1 MSVNVNDVKRWT
13 SAITAVLVGLPTLI
27 MALLQCITFFGYEP
41 KNEEA
46 IAADFLEG
54 SPYLIEEAASDT
66 WSAGFA
72 KEVLTPSDY
81 DEEDYFLGGYLMFPA
96 VQVTGV
102 IDEIAVRAVV
112 LDDNSG
118 RGAVAFAWVDCVGLM
133 NNDIKD
139 IRAALS
145 DLTKDGSLCSINVG
159 STHTHSA
166 VDTQGLWGY
175 IPNSGRNEKYIKQLV
190 EKTAAA
196 IRTAYENKTDGMLY
210 YTSEEHAEMFTDGR
224 APTVRD
230 DKVHLFRFV
239 PTDTAKKEIYIT
251 NFGAHPVYV
260 DPPNSSLSGDYP
272 YYLEQAIIEKTGAD
286 FIFIQGAIGGGINAN
301 MGAVSLVADQS
312 VDNFGKMQ
320 QYAVSVADILCSMAE
335 KGEAVEPIL
344 NIAHLQVEFEVDN
357 FIFKLAEA
365 ANLCNA
371 DAYARQFAVY
381 MTSEIGYVEIGK
393 NIKILEVPGEVLPEL
408 VYGGFLTAEEAA
420 NGTEYTHAAL
430 NTRFADTDEVLVF
443 GLCNDALG
451 YIIPDNDYSTTAEGN
466 HYEEDVSTGSK
477 SGSALS
483 AAFEKLFGVVGY
495 RKLYPEVN

>member
-1 MSVNVNDVKRWT
+1 MKEITDAKRWIA
-13 SAITAVLVGLPTLI
+13 AITAVLTGLPSLI

-46 IAADFLEG
+46 VAANFLTG
-54 SPYLIEEAASDT
+54 SPYFIEEAAADT

-72 KEVLTPSDY
+72 KEVLTPDDFE
-81 DEEDYFLGGYLMFPA
+81 DENYFLGGYLMFPA
-96 VQVTGV
+96 MQVTGV

-139 IRAALS
+139 IRAALA

-159 STHTHSA
+159 ATHTHSA

-175 IPNSGRNEKYIKQLV
+175 IPNSGRNEKYMKQLV

-196 IRTAYENKTDGMLY
+196 IRTAYENKTDGTLY
-210 YTSEEHAEMFTDGR
+210 YTSEDHSEMFTDGR
-224 APTVRD
+224 KPAVCD
-230 DKVHLFRFV
+230 NNVHLFRFL

-260 DPPNSSLSGDYP
+260 DYPNSKLSGDFP
-272 YYLEQAIIEKTGAD
+272 YYLEQAVIEKTGAD
-286 FIFIQGAIGGGINAN
+286 FIFIQGAIGGGINAKMN
-301 MGAVSLVADQS
+301 TPSLVPDQS
-312 VDNFGKMQ
+312 VNNFGKMQ
-320 QYAVSVADILCSMAE
+320 QYAVSVADILCNMAA
-335 KGEAVEPIL
+335 KGEVVDPIL
-344 NIAHLQVEFEVDN
+344 NIAHSQVEFEVNN

-371 DAYARQFAVY
+371 DAYARDFSVY
-381 MTSEIGYVEIGK
+381 LTSEIGYVEIGK

-408 VYGGFLTAEEAA
+408 VYGGFLPAEEAA
-420 NGTEYTHAAL
+420 NGTDYPYAAL
-430 NTRFADTDEVLVF
+430 NTHFADTDEVLVF

-451 YIIPDNDYSTTAEGN
+451 YIIPDNDYTTNSDEGG

-483 AAFEKLFGVVGY
+483 AAFEKLFS
-495 RKLYPEVN
+495 EVK

>member
-1 MSVNVNDVKRWT
+1 MIPVNDVKRWMA
-13 SAITAVLVGLPTLI
+13 AITAVLFGLPSLI
-27 MALLQCITFFGYEP
+27 MALLQCITFLGYEP

-46 IAADFLEG
+46 VAANFLTG
-54 SPYLIEEAASDT
+54 SPYFIEEAAADT

-72 KEVLTPSDY
+72 KEVLTPDSFED
-81 DEEDYFLGGYLMFPA
+81 EDYFLGGYLVFPA
-96 VQVTGV
+96 MRVTGV

-139 IRAALS
+139 IRAALA

-159 STHTHSA
+159 ATHTHSA

-175 IPNSGRNEKYIKQLV
+175 IPQSGRNENYMKQLV
-190 EKTAAA
+190 AKTAAA
-196 IRTAYENKTDGMLY
+196 IRSAYENKTEGTLY
-210 YTSEEHAEMFTDGR
+210 YTSEEHSEMFTDGR
-224 APTVRD
+224 KPAVCD
-230 DKVHLFRFV
+230 NNVHLFRFL

-260 DPPNSSLSGDYP
+260 DYPNSELSGDFP
-272 YYLEQAIIEKTGAD
+272 YYLEQAVIEKTDAD
-286 FIFIQGAIGGGINAN
+286 FIFIQGAIGGGINAR
-301 MGAVSLVADQS
+301 MSTQSLVADQT
-312 VDNFGKMQ
+312 VDNFAKMQ
-320 QYAVSVADILCSMAE
+320 QYAVSVADILCNMAQ
-335 KGEAVEPIL
+335 KGAAVDPIL
-344 NIAHLQVEFEVDN
+344 NIAHSQVEFEINN

-365 ANLCNA
+365 AGLCNA
-371 DAYARQFAVY
+371 NAYARDYAVY
-381 MTSEIGYVEIGK
+381 LTSEIGYVEIGK

-408 VYGGFLTAEEAA
+408 VYGGFLTAEQAA
-420 NGTEYTHAAL
+420 NGTDYPYAAL
-430 NTRFADTDEVLVF
+430 NTHFEDSDEILVF

-451 YIIPDNDYSTTAEGN
+451 YIIPDNDYDANSDSG

-483 AAFEKLFGVVGY
+483 AAFEKLFS
-495 RKLYPEVN
+495 EVR